1 MARHSPTSLQLLGAA
16 AVVANGGSPSSS
28 GSYGQLS
35 GNFIIHQNKLQLHKR
50 NSDLP
55 RCAVA
60 RVIEQCCFNS
70 TPNPFN
76 VQTANF
82 ISKLP
87 KVIESRTYVKK
98 ANLECY

>member
-35 GNFIIHQNKLQLHKR
+35 GNFIIHQNKLFFLKQLHKR

-70 TPNPFN
+70 TPDWLF
-76 VQTANF
+76 
-82 ISKLP
+82 
-87 KVIESRTYVKK
+87 
-98 ANLECY
+98 